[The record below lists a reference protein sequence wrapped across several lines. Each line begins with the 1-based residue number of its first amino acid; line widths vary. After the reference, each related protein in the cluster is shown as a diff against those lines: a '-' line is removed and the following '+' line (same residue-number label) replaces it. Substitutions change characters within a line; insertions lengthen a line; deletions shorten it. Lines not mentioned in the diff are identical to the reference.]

1 MQSETIRGKHLEARL
16 VPASVGRRHVRQV
29 ASHVDEQR
37 RRHGC
42 EFRQGRCPVME
53 RPHEPRILMT
63 EAISMQSA
71 CNPHE
76 PRILTAISMQGMSS
90 SAISGP
96 SNWQSSA
103 ISGPSNWQSSAI
115 SGPSNWQ
122 SSALSGPSN
131 WQSSALS
138 GPSDWQSSAISGPS
152 NWQSSVISGP
162 SNRQSSALSGPSEAI
177 KYTHLPHHALALPLD
192 AARWQRPTFLAR
204 SLAALILLLP
214 SRSFVKS
221 NREQSRAVKSNQ
233 EPSRAIHSNQ

>member
-1 MQSETIRGKHLEARL
+1 
-16 VPASVGRRHVRQV
+16 
-29 ASHVDEQR
+29 VDEQR

-53 RPHEPRILMT
+53 RPHEPRILMI

-76 PRILTAISMQGMSS
+76 PRILTAISMQGRS
-90 SAISGP
+90 
-96 SNWQSSA
+96 
-103 ISGPSNWQSSAI
+103 
-115 SGPSNWQ
+115 
-122 SSALSGPSN
+122 
-131 WQSSALS
+131 
-138 GPSDWQSSAISGPS
+138 SSAISGPS
-152 NWQSSVISGP
+152 NWQSSVI
-162 SNRQSSALSGPSEAI
+162 SGPSEAI

-221 NREQSRAVKSNQ
+221 NQEQSRAVKSNQ
-233 EPSRAIHSNQ
+233 EPSRAIKSHQEQSRAINSKHLVPSRRLLQPLTPTLT

>member
-1 MQSETIRGKHLEARL
+1 
-16 VPASVGRRHVRQV
+16 
-29 ASHVDEQR
+29 
-37 RRHGC
+37 
-42 EFRQGRCPVME
+42 ME

-76 PRILTAISMQGMSS
+76 PWILMAISMQGMSS

-96 SNWQSSA
+96 SNR
-103 ISGPSNWQSSAI
+103 
-115 SGPSNWQ
+115 
-122 SSALSGPSN
+122 
-131 WQSSALS
+131 
-138 GPSDWQSSAISGPS
+138 QSSAISGPS

-192 AARWQRPTFLAR
+192 AARWRRSTFLDR

-214 SRSFVKS
+214 SRRLVKSNQEQSRAIKS

-233 EPSRAIHSNQ
+233 EPSRAIDSNQEQSRAINSNQ